1 MRRTIVAL
9 AIMGMTGSAS
19 ASDKTD
25 VVAVVNQFVDG
36 FNKGDTKTALATC
49 APQAAIIDEFSPY
62 VWQGATACSDWANDF
77 DADAK
82 KNGIT
87 DAVVTLG
94 KPRHVDIVGD
104 RAYLVTPAN
113 FNFKVKG
120 KPTAETASTFTV
132 VLQKLAAGWRITG
145 WAWAKH

>member
-1 MRRTIVAL
+1 MRRAILVLAL
-9 AIMGMTGSAS
+9 AVTGPAV

-25 VVAVVNQFVDG
+25 VMAVVNQFLDG
-36 FNKGDTKTALATC
+36 FNKGDTKAALATC
-49 APQAAIIDEFSPY
+49 APQTAIIDEFAPY

-87 DAVVTLG
+87 EPKVVAG
-94 KPRHVDIVGD
+94 KPRHVDVVGD
-104 RAYLVTPAN
+104 RAYVVMPAD
-113 FNFKVKG
+113 FKFKLKG
-120 KPTAETASTFTV
+120 KTTAEKGSTFTLT
-132 VLQKLAAGWRITG
+132 LQKLAEGWRITG

>member
-1 MRRTIVAL
+1 MRRAILVLAVL
-9 AIMGMTGSAS
+9 AITGPAAAS
-19 ASDKTD
+19 ESTE
-25 VVAVVNQFVDG
+25 VMAVVTQFIDG

-49 APQAAIIDEFSPY
+49 APQAAIIDEFAPF
-62 VWQGATACSDWANDF
+62 VWQGATACSDWATDF

-87 DAVVTLG
+87 EPVVVTG

-104 RAYLVTPAN
+104 RAYVVLPAD
-113 FNFKVKG
+113 FKFKLKG
-120 KPTAETASTFTV
+120 KPTAEKGSIFTL
-132 VLQKLAAGWRITG
+132 VLQKLPAGWRITG